1 MALSYRISQWRKSQ
15 LSIVAF
21 IFPNVPTAYY
31 DYINDAPD
39 DATTATIMKEAME
52 KIEDEN
58 STMFGVLPKEVY
70 A

>member
-1 MALSYRISQWRKSQ
+1 M
-15 LSIVAF
+15 SIVAF

-52 KIEDEN
+52 KIEDKN